1 MSNPHKHAAV
11 IKAWADGA
19 DIEFRNPC
27 CSGEVNNGWIPLSS
41 GVICANWYNEYE
53 YRVKPMP
60 HKWQKEIDAF
70 NRGEEVQ
77 WQYNYSPN
85 PLRPCWQRCVDPDWN
100 HSKVTYRIKPKPEI
114 QRWSVASNGIPYVS
128 SKGTLMLTFED
139 GELMKAEVLK

>member
-19 DIEFRNPC
+19 DVEFRNTLHKI
-27 CSGEVNNGWIPLSS
+27 EINNGWIPLSPRARP
-41 GVICANWYNEYE
+41 GWNDEYE

-85 PLRPCWQRCVDPDWN
+85 PLRWWPKRDVDPDWN

-128 SKGTLMLTFED
+128 SKGNLMLTFED